1 MRFRPSFT
9 LSLILIMLA
18 SLFLWLGMWQLDRKA
33 EKELLFE
40 RFATAP
46 TLGLEQALAD
56 EQEFA
61 RVEAFGRYD
70 TTRHLLVDNRIWN
83 GRAGV
88 HVLTPFQLTDGRWL
102 LVNRGWLPLPPDRSS
117 LPDVPTE
124 PAARTI
130 HGRLTAPLAA
140 GPRLGDPDVLV
151 SDRWPQLLT
160 YFDLD
165 SASTA
170 LGNALQPWIVQLGAD
185 DPSGFGDRQ
194 WSPAVM
200 EPAVHGAYAL
210 QWMALSGA
218 ALIIWSLLGLRRGQ
232 QLAQR
237 SGSSSTAE
245 PGDSEK

>member
-56 EQEFA
+56 EHEFA

-124 PAARTI
+124 PAA
-130 HGRLTAPLAA
+130 
-140 GPRLGDPDVLV
+140 DVLV
-151 SDRWPQLLT
+151 LLE
-160 YFDLD
+160 
-165 SASTA
+165 
-170 LGNALQPWIVQLGAD
+170 
-185 DPSGFGDRQ
+185 DP
-194 WSPAVM
+194 
-200 EPAVHGAYAL
+200 
-210 QWMALSGA
+210 
-218 ALIIWSLLGLRRGQ
+218 
-232 QLAQR
+232 
-237 SGSSSTAE
+237 
-245 PGDSEK
+245 